1 MMKRFNEAPLDHS
14 VNTLLENKRF
24 FLFRSNS
31 CFLHRW
37 MILFIY
43 FQCKKLN
50 LIKRDNDLL
59 NTICR
64 YLVFLDGGGAEVTE
78 KYKDS

>member
-1 MMKRFNEAPLDHS
+1 
-14 VNTLLENKRF
+14 
-24 FLFRSNS
+24 
-31 CFLHRW
+31 